1 MEGKSLISSAES
13 ELPRGSRTVL
23 TNRRFLSCRECGWVH
38 YVMTEEEKATND
50 RFLERYQLTEQE
62 RFLYESAFR
71 QCLRCETPADG
82 FRLAEDADLARATGH
97 IVTPVLVEAMV
108 GTQ

>member
-1 MEGKSLISSAES
+1 MASAES
-13 ELPRGSRTVL
+13 ELPRSSRTVL

-38 YVMTEEEKATND
+38 YVMTAEEKATND
-50 RFLERYQLTEQE
+50 RFLERYQLTDKE

-71 QCLRCETPADG
+71 QCLRCETPANA
-82 FRLAEDADLARATGH
+82 FRTAEEADLARAAGH
-97 IVTPVLVEAMV
+97 LVTPVLVDATV

>member
-1 MEGKSLISSAES
+1 MSATES

-38 YVMTEEEKATND
+38 YVMTVEEKVMSD
-50 RFLERYQLTEQE
+50 RFLERYQLTAKE

-71 QCLRCETPADG
+71 QCLRCEASANA
-82 FRLAEDADLARATGH
+82 FRAAEEADLARAAGH
-97 IVTPVLVEAMV
+97 VVTPVFVDATV

>member
-1 MEGKSLISSAES
+1 MVSAES
-13 ELPRGSRTVL
+13 ELPRSSRTIL

-38 YVMTEEEKATND
+38 YVMTAEEKATSD
-50 RFLERYQLTEQE
+50 RFLERYQLTAKE

-82 FRLAEDADLARATGH
+82 FRIAEEADLARATGH
-97 IVTPVLVEAMV
+97 VVTPVLVEAVV

>member
-1 MEGKSLISSAES
+1 MSSTTES
-13 ELPRGSRTVL
+13 ESPHGSRTVL
-23 TNRRFLSCRECGWVH
+23 INRRFLSCRACGWVH
-38 YVMTEEEKATND
+38 YVMTVEEKMASD
-50 RFLERYQLTEQE
+50 RFLERYQLTGKE

-82 FRLAEDADLARATGH
+82 FRMAEEADLERAAGH
-97 IVTPVLVEAMV
+97 VVTPVLVEAVV

>member
-1 MEGKSLISSAES
+1 MSSAES

-23 TNRRFLSCRECGWVH
+23 TNRRFLSCRACGWVH
-38 YVMTEEEKATND
+38 YVMTVDEKVMSD
-50 RFLERYQLTEQE
+50 RFLERYDLTEKE

-71 QCLRCETPADG
+71 QCLRCEASADA
-82 FRLAEDADLARATGH
+82 FRTAEESDLARAAGH
-97 IVTPVLVEAMV
+97 VVTPVLVETMI

>member
-1 MEGKSLISSAES
+1 MASAES

-23 TNRRFLSCRECGWVH
+23 TNRRFLSCRICGWVH
-38 YVMTEEEKATND
+38 YVMTVKEKATSD
-50 RFLERYQLTEQE
+50 RFLERYRLTEKE

-71 QCLRCETPADG
+71 QCLRCEASADA
-82 FRLAEDADLARATGH
+82 FRAAEEVDLARAAGH
-97 IVTPVLVEAMV
+97 VVTPVLVEAMI

>member
-1 MEGKSLISSAES
+1 MASAES
-13 ELPRGSRTVL
+13 ELPRRSRTVL

-38 YVMTEEEKATND
+38 YVMTEEEKETSD
-50 RFLERYQLTEQE
+50 RFLERYQLTAKE

-71 QCLRCETPADG
+71 QCLRCETPANA
-82 FRLAEDADLARATGH
+82 FRMAEEADLARAAGH
-97 IVTPVLVEAMV
+97 VVTPVFVDATV

>member
-1 MEGKSLISSAES
+1 MSSTTES
-13 ELPRGSRTVL
+13 ESPRSPRTIL
-23 TNRRFLSCRECGWVH
+23 INRRFLSCRECGWVH
-38 YVMTEEEKATND
+38 YVMTAEEKAAND
-50 RFLERYQLTEQE
+50 RFLRRYQLTAKE

-82 FRLAEDADLARATGH
+82 FRIAEEADLARAAGH
-97 IVTPVLVEAMV
+97 MVTPVLVEAVV